1 MEIQLFAFVIYLLT
15 GSYLLWKA
23 IAGAFYFWQAGY
35 LWRLRRSPI
44 GRLAIVDH
52 PNGQT
57 YSQPYFLQFI
67 ALVLGIGLALF
78 SFRQFQ
84 PAHWLLLV
92 LVIIG
97 FGLEELRPSQKH
109 RALPD
114 VITVISTYRAATERG
129 YDLPD
134 ALRFTLLRLPS
145 GKVKDALEE
154 VLHRQRRGMPM
165 VQCLTPLKRCSR
177 YLAEFV
183 AMHEGEGSLHRGL
196 FDLSTILRRARW
208 EWALNHQTYLLI
220 DKAQNY
226 LRPLRSFVLGGLIVA
241 LWFQAPELHRT
252 LAFIWPEL
260 FI

>member
-1 MEIQLFAFVIYLLT
+1 MEIQLFVFVINLLT
-15 GSYLLWKA
+15 GFYLLWKA
-23 IAGAFYFWQAGY
+23 IGGAVYVWQAGL
-35 LWRLRRSPI
+35 LWRLKRSPVR
-44 GRLAIVDH
+44 RLAVVDH

-57 YSQPYFLQFI
+57 YSQPNFLQFI
-67 ALVLGIGLALF
+67 SLAFGIGLALF

-134 ALRFTLLRLPS
+134 ALRFALLRLPS
-145 GKVKDALEE
+145 GQVKDAIEE
-154 VLHRQRRGMPM
+154 VLHRQRGGMPM

-183 AMHEGEGSLHRGL
+183 AMHEGRGSLHRGF
-196 FDLSTILRRARW
+196 FDLSAILHRAQW
-208 EWALNHQTYLLI
+208 EWALNHQSYLLI

-226 LRPLRSFVLGGLIVA
+226 IRPLRSFVLGGLIVA
-241 LWFQAPELHRT
+241 LWFQAPQLHRT
-252 LAFIWPEL
+252 LALIWPKL